1 MRTNSQYERGQS
13 SVEYALVLLAF
24 LAVAVALF
32 GIWHAAHEGTL
43 LDVARRGSSHN
54 AQDGLSVG
62 LAQDLASY

>member
-1 MRTNSQYERGQS
+1 MRANSRRVRGQS

-32 GIWHAAHEGTL
+32 GIWHAANEGTL
-43 LDVARRGSSHN
+43 LDIARRGSSHN
-54 AQDGLSVG
+54 ARDGLTVG

>member
-1 MRTNSQYERGQS
+1 M
-13 SVEYALVLLAF
+13 EYALVLLAF

-32 GIWHAAHEGTL
+32 GIWHATHEGTL

>member
-1 MRTNSQYERGQS
+1 M
-13 SVEYALVLLAF
+13 EYALVLLAF